1 MGIFDTTPIGAFSG
15 VKITQSSACY
25 EMVPLFPDKKRS
37 KRRDRRVRGKYGRLD
52 RMNPLTYKTPFGF
65 VMHPILYA
73 KLKGRTTP
81 T

>member
-1 MGIFDTTPIGAFSG
+1 MFNTNPRGAFSG
-15 VKITQSSACY
+15 VNIIQSSECY

-52 RMNPLTYKTPFGF
+52 RMHPLAYNTPHGM

-73 KLKGRTTP
+73 KLKARTQVGA
-81 T
+81 

>member
-1 MGIFDTTPIGAFSG
+1 MTMNMQMGTFSG
-15 VKITQSSACY
+15 VKIIQSSGCY

-52 RMNPLTYKTPFGF
+52 RMNPLAYQTPMGM

-73 KLKGRTTP
+73 KLKERTTAA
-81 T
+81 